1 MIKFDIIICCYNSQE
16 RIGLVLDSLT
26 QEDEY
31 YAYINKLIC
40 VDNNSR
46 DSTFEVLNNYTN
58 KIKNMEVFFEKM
70 QGLSYARK
78 KGIDNSVSNWVIFID
93 DDNLISKDW
102 FRFASNYIE
111 RNLSLG
117 AFNGSVV
124 PKIYSDLTEKEKI
137 HLSLSFKALACTHL
151 RSDQINLLDSRHPNG
166 EPFGAGLVIRGDELR
181 KLSENGWLKSTGRLG
196 NMIISGEDGEM
207 IDFIKKK
214 YNTGYCPEMLI
225 HHIIGKDRL
234 SLEYLEKLY
243 KSFYSY
249 YRLKLAKHP
258 FIFLKMYLRTKIYK
272 LKYYV
277 LSKNNKIT
285 YSKLVET
292 KLRSLF

>member
-1 MIKFDIIICCYNSQE
+1 MKIFDLIICCYNSENKIKETLESIIKQ
-16 RIGLVLDSLT
+16 DN
-26 QEDEY
+26 Y
-31 YAYINKLIC
+31 HNYINKLIC
-40 VDNNSR
+40 IDNNSSDNTLKLLKEY
-46 DSTFEVLNNYTN
+46 DSKVSNIQILTETN
-58 KIKNMEVFFEKM
+58 
-70 QGLSYARK
+70 QGLSFARK
-78 KGIDNSVSNWVIFID
+78 RGVEESNSDWIIFID
-93 DDNLISKDW
+93 DDNTLDNKWLENAHNFIVNNEKV
-102 FRFASNYIE
+102 
-111 RNLSLG
+111 G

-124 PKIYSDLTEKEKI
+124 PKIDSELTEIEKI

-151 RSDQINLLDSRHPNG
+151 RSDQINLLDSHHPNG

-196 NMIISGEDGEM
+196 DMIISGEDGEM

-214 YNTGYCPEMLI
+214 YDTGYCPEMLI
-225 HHIIGKDRL
+225 YHIIGKNRL

-258 FIFLKMYLRTKIYK
+258 FIFLKMYFRTKIYK
-272 LKYYV
+272 LKYCA

-285 YSKLVET
+285 YSKLIET